1 MGGPF
6 FSPSRAERVQ
16 EVIVGLE
23 RLALAF
29 EKDVETQKGT
39 GLLISRPWTG
49 SCDRSG
55 TTRGEKPV
63 VCKKGD
69 QCKFLHQNDV
79 ARMPKCHFS
88 FKSGD
93 CSNKECPFLHVKP
106 AFKTQDCPGDDR
118 GFCKHA
124 GPLCKYRH
132 VRRTK
137 CTNYLKLAPARKDPG
152 TNLHTCQAAPGVHT
166 SSCLGTKRGPLPDKS
181 ACLLIL
187 RRGPVSRGL
196 PTAWGSGAGAGRA
209 TGCGEQGL
217 FSSCRA
223 RPSCC
228 GGSSLAAELALR
240 VTGTPLQLWSSPFV
254 SRGLLF
260 SCGAR
265 PSRRRGCSGCG
276 ARPSRRG
283 GCSGCGARPSRRGGS
298 SGCGARALGP
308 GAQ

>member
-1 MGGPF
+1 
-6 FSPSRAERVQ
+6 
-16 EVIVGLE
+16 
-23 RLALAF
+23 
-29 EKDVETQKGT
+29 
-39 GLLISRPWTG
+39 
-49 SCDRSG
+49 
-55 TTRGEKPV
+55 
-63 VCKKGD
+63 
-69 QCKFLHQNDV
+69 
-79 ARMPKCHFS
+79 MPKCHFS

-93 CSNKECPFLHVKP
+93 CSNKERPFLHVKP

-118 GFCKHA
+118 GFCKH

-152 TNLHTCQAAPGVHT
+152 TNLHTCQAAPGVRT

-209 TGCGEQGL
+209 TGC
-217 FSSCRA
+217 RA

-240 VTGTPLQLWSSPFV
+240 VTGTPLQLWSSPFM

-265 PSRRRGCSGCG
+265 PSRRRGSMLGVDLKAFLRPNKELHLRVEARFLMSELLQTQQEWGLTSVAAMSQPCSREAQC
-276 ARPSRRG
+276 RRG
-283 GCSGCGARPSRRGGS
+283 QLEGAPCSAPRG
-298 SGCGARALGP
+298 RMHTRTPLPALALHP
-308 GAQ
+308 A